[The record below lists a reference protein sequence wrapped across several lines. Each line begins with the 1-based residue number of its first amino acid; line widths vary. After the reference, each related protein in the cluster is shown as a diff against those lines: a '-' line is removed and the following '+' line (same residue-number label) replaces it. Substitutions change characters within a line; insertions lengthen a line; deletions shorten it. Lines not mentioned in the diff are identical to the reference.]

1 MVWVISVSAVVLV
14 AILAVVFA
22 RNARAIRRDVDKRFT
37 QVQAQL
43 EEEANEVVENILSR
57 HRRT

>member
-22 RNARAIRRDVDKRFT
+22 RNARAIRRDVDERFT